1 MESTITKMNRED
13 LSAANLRTIR
23 RMKINAGI
31 RYFILIVVGF
41 FMAYPLFW
49 MFGSSFKENIDIFNS
64 INILPPA
71 DRWTGENFTA
81 AWNINRLGNM
91 WFFYMNTLRFL
102 IPRVILQVV
111 SCTITAYAIARFTF
125 PFKKLIFGIVM
136 LTLLMP
142 DVAFRIPVFF
152 IFRDLGLL
160 NTHASLYI
168 QEAFAVNSFFIFM
181 IIQFM
186 RTIPRELDEASV
198 IDGCGPLRT
207 LWHVLVPV
215 LRPIIITVGL
225 LTFMWGSNEFL
236 GPLIYLND
244 PTKHVLAQAL
254 RGLMGDGETLVQY
267 GSIFAAATIAIIPTL
282 AIFFAC
288 SKFFVDSVAQSG
300 LKE

>member
-1 MESTITKMNRED
+1 MVTMVKNKKD
-13 LSAANLRTIR
+13 LSDTNLRTLR
-23 RMKINAGI
+23 RLRISAAI

-64 INILPPA
+64 ISIFPPPGRA
-71 DRWTGENFTA
+71 TFDNFPG
-81 AWNINRLGNM
+81 AWNVNRIGNM
-91 WFFYMNTLRFL
+91 FFFYMNTLRFL
-102 IPRVILQVV
+102 IPRVIFQVA
-111 SCTITAYAIARFTF
+111 SCTLTAYAIARFNF
-125 PFKKLIFGIVM
+125 PGKKIIFGLVM

-152 IFRDLGLL
+152 IFRDLNLL
-160 NTHASLYI
+160 NTHASLYV
-168 QEAFAVNSFFIFM
+168 QEALAVNSFFVFM

-207 LWHVLVPV
+207 LWFVLVPV

-236 GPLIYLND
+236 GPLIYLTD
-244 PTKHVLAQAL
+244 PNKHVLAQAL
-254 RGLMGDGETLVQY
+254 RGLMGDADTLVNY
-267 GSIFAAATIAIIPTL
+267 GAIFAAATMAIIPTL
-282 AIFFAC
+282 AVFFAC

>member
-1 MESTITKMNRED
+1 MVSGGKISE
-13 LSAANLRTIR
+13 ANLRTMR
-23 RMKINAGI
+23 RAQINSAI
-31 RYFILIVVGF
+31 RYFILIAVGL

-49 MFGSSFKENIDIFNS
+49 MIGSAFKQNIDIFNS
-64 INILPPA
+64 VAIFPPIGRTTF
-71 DRWTGENFTA
+71 DNFSS
-81 AWNINRLGNM
+81 AWNITRLGNM
-91 WFFYMNTLRFL
+91 FFYYMNTLRFL
-102 IPRVILQVV
+102 VPRVILQVF
-111 SCTITAYAIARFTF
+111 SCTLTAYAIARFSF
-125 PFKKLIFGIVM
+125 PGKKLVFGAVM

-152 IFRDLGLL
+152 IFRDLNLL

-168 QEAFAVNSFFIFM
+168 QEAFAVNSFFVFM

-186 RTIPRELDEASV
+186 RTIPRDLDEASV

-207 LWHVLVPV
+207 LWFILVPV

-236 GPLIYLND
+236 GPLIYLTD

-254 RGLMGDGETLVQY
+254 RGLMGDSDTLVNY
-267 GSIFAAATIAIIPTL
+267 GAIFAAATIAIIPTL

-288 SKFFVDSVAQSG
+288 SKFFVDSVASSG

>member
-1 MESTITKMNRED
+1 MVMITED
-13 LSAANLRTIR
+13 KTMSLANLRTLRKR
-23 RMKINAGI
+23 RINAAI

-49 MFGSSFKENIDIFNS
+49 MFGSSFKENNDIFNS
-64 INILPPA
+64 INIFPPA
-71 DRWTGENFTA
+71 ERITFENFSA
-81 AWNINRLGNM
+81 AWNVNRIGNM
-91 WFFYMNTLRFL
+91 FFFYMNTLRFL
-102 IPRVILQVV
+102 IPRVILQVI
-111 SCTITAYAIARFTF
+111 SCTLTAYAIARFKF
-125 PFKKLIFGIVM
+125 PGKSIIFGAVM

-168 QEAFAVNSFFIFM
+168 QEAFAVNSFFVFM

-207 LWHVLVPV
+207 LWYVLVPV

-225 LTFMWGSNEFL
+225 LTFMWGSNDFL
-236 GPLIYLND
+236 GPLIYLSD
-244 PTKHVLAQAL
+244 PSKHVLAQAL
-254 RGLMGDGETLVQY
+254 RGLMGDADTLVNY
-267 GSIFAAATIAIIPTL
+267 GAIFAAATIAILPTL